1 MKKQTKLLLL
11 MIPIVLL
18 LAGCSNEPLTYDVTG
33 IWDTIVLWI
42 AIVIIKVGQLFNNSL
57 AWGLIIVTVIFR
69 LLQIPFYK
77 KQLQSQAEM
86 AKIKPEQDAINKKYA
101 GKKDKESNLKKS
113 QELQA
118 VYQKH
123 NVNPLAGC
131 LPALIQFPLFFI
143 FYDAIQGLLLNGKYV
158 TPPVAANQGLLNL
171 TNGAGMNEMFL
182 GQDLSQ
188 PVILLAITS
197 AALTYFNTK
206 LSMAGSDGQL
216 PDAMKS
222 MNIVMPI
229 MIFFMGITLPGGI
242 SLYWSAGYVVMLG
255 QVLYFKREKIFNKGD
270 RAKLTKK

>member
-42 AIVIIKVGQLFNNSL
+42 AIVIIKVGQIFNNSL
-57 AWGLIIVTVIFR
+57 ACGLIIVTVIFR

-158 TPPVAANQGLLNL
+158 TPPVVANQGLLNL

-229 MIFFMGITLPGGI
+229 MVFFMGITLPGGI

-270 RAKLTKK
+270 RAKLIKK